1 MKPEGKRPLAT
12 LTSGKE
18 DNIKKYLKE
27 IGRKG
32 DDWANLVQD
41 RQTWWAPMKNMRTTL
56 PK

>member
-1 MKPEGKRPLAT
+1 LKPEGKRPLAT